1 MKTKAPALL
10 PVLRSDAVGEL
21 LARLYLVPDTAWT
34 VTTLAAA
41 TGLSLSTTTREITR
55 LVEAGLLTEERV
67 GRTRQVRANSA
78 SRLDSVLRDLI
89 TLTYGPV
96 PVLEAELAEVGGVRK
111 AYVYGSWAARHEGV
125 RGAEPND
132 VDVLVIGDADPDV
145 LFDAADAARRRLGL
159 PVDIRRLSPHAWA
172 DPASSDPFLSH
183 VRSGPMVE
191 LDVKARA

>member
-1 MKTKAPALL
+1 MAPALL

-34 VTTLAAA
+34 VTTLASA

-55 LVEAGLLTEERV
+55 LVEAGLLKEERV
-67 GRTRQVRANSA
+67 GRTRQVRASSA
-78 SRLDSVLRDLI
+78 SRLDSVLRELI

-96 PVLEAELAEVGGVRK
+96 PVLEAELAQVDGVEK

-132 VDVLVIGDADPDV
+132 VDVLVIGDADLDA
-145 LFDAADAARRRLGL
+145 LFDAADRARRRLGL
-159 PVDIRRLSPHAWA
+159 PVDIRRLSPEVWQ
-172 DPASSDPFLSH
+172 DPTPADPFLHH

-191 LDVKARA
+191 LDVGARP